1 MPQQAS
7 HPHLTP
13 QPRKKKIIF
22 YNPTLVGGPS
32 EEGNWVIGG
41 IGVGIAIKKLNLFAL
56 FNDIGSVYL
65 GL

>member
-1 MPQQAS
+1 LS
-7 HPHLTP
+7 
-13 QPRKKKIIF
+13 R
-22 YNPTLVGGPS
+22 G
-32 EEGNWVIGG
+32 IGELG